1 MEREMSNLTIENFRN
16 KLMDDAKIEATQSG
30 MGPTLPFIELVLS
43 ELNDTKIISDPRTF
57 YWAGKGVSNSEIL
70 IYGYDVDEYDNSISI
85 FTGVFEDS
93 KEITT
98 IGKTLIDFQ
107 ATKAIRFVRE
117 SISPSKSFIETLEN
131 ESEDFRS
138 IIIEM
143 IKSNLGISKFKIF
156 FITNGKMS
164 ERLKKIPVPES
175 VANIDVEI
183 QIWDIV
189 RLYNLL
195 IESAKDYEDIEINL
209 TDFPETGG
217 GLPFLEIPQAEE
229 NHFSCYLSVV
239 PGTFL
244 ANIYKEYGSQLLEG
258 NVRSF
263 LSTKTSVNKK
273 IQATIN
279 TEPAK
284 FFVYNN
290 GIAVTATKI
299 EFMNNKISKI
309 QNMQIIN
316 GGQTTASLAY
326 AQYRKNADIS
336 KISVQMKL
344 TVVEET
350 NPDDFSLTIQKIS
363 RSSNSQNKV
372 TDADFFANHEFHINM
387 EKIALTT
394 QAPPKQGFTY
404 GTYWFYERAKGQY
417 NQKKLFLSKSETS
430 KFEAQYP
437 KKQLISKTDFSK
449 YHNTWKGMPQIV
461 SKGALTNFNI
471 FAKEIELAWEN
482 ESKKA
487 SYNEYYF
494 KKIIGVAILF
504 KKLEEEIKPNRLAW
518 YKGSYRANMI
528 TYSLA
533 MFFKLIKAQ
542 YSEYSFDF
550 ERLWLRQEA
559 TKELTDLL
567 LKISQLVY
575 FSITSDNREVE
586 NVTQWCK
593 RDRCWQVITE
603 QLSHF
608 TLPQEVIMPYLE
620 KKELLKSKEDAAK
633 HDQKVDNEIDMLKLV
648 ASPDKVSKWP
658 KLQTYVN
665 NHMIELTPSPNE
677 LKALQGVARMCA
689 GKSSNQNNYQCK
701 LALGLWQ
708 KAIDNGWKS

>member
-1 MEREMSNLTIENFRN
+1 MSILSIEDFRLN
-16 KLMDDAKIEATQSG
+16 LMDEAKIEATQSG
-30 MGPTLPFIELVLS
+30 MGPTLPFINLVLS
-43 ELNDTKIISDPRTF
+43 ELNGTKIISDPRTF
-57 YWAGKGVSNSEIL
+57 YWAGKGASNSEIL
-70 IYGYDVDEYDNSISI
+70 IYGYDIDEYDNSISI
-85 FTGVFEDS
+85 FTGIFDDTEEAS
-93 KEITT
+93 T
-98 IGKTLIDFQ
+98 IGKTHIDSQ
-107 ATKAIRFVRE
+107 AKKALRFAKE
-117 SISPSKSFIETLEN
+117 SISPSKNFIESLEN

-138 IIIEM
+138 VIIEM
-143 IKSNLGISKFKIF
+143 IKSTLGISKFKIF
-156 FITNGKMS
+156 FITNGKMND
-164 ERLKKIPVPES
+164 RLKKIPVAES

-189 RLYNLL
+189 RLYSIL

-209 TDFPETGG
+209 AEFSETNG
-217 GLPFLEIPQAEE
+217 GLPFLEVPQAEE

-239 PGTFL
+239 PGVFL
-244 ANIYKEYGSQLLEG
+244 ANIYRKYGSQLLEG

-290 GIAVTATKI
+290 GIAVTATKL
-299 EFMNNKISKI
+299 EFENNKITKI

-326 AQYRKNADIS
+326 AQYRKSSDIS

-344 TVVEET
+344 TIVEET
-350 NPDDFSLTIQKIS
+350 NPDDFSQTIQKIS

-387 EKIALTT
+387 EKIASTT
-394 QAPPKQGFTY
+394 QAPPKPGVTY

-417 NQKKLFLSKSETS
+417 NQKKLFLSSSETS
-430 KFEAQYP
+430 KFETQYP

-461 SKGALTNFNI
+461 SKGALTNFNV
-471 FAKEIELAWEN
+471 FAKEIESAWESDN
-482 ESKKA
+482 KKA
-487 SYNEYYF
+487 SYNDYYF

-504 KKLEEEIKPNRLAW
+504 KRLEEEIKPNRLEW

-533 MFFKLIKAQ
+533 MFFKLVDTQ
-542 YSEYSFDF
+542 YPEYSFDF

-559 TKELTDLL
+559 SNELTTVL
-567 LKISQLVY
+567 LKIAQLVY
-575 FSITSDNREVE
+575 FCITSEGREVE

-593 RDRCWQVITE
+593 RDRCWQVVKE
-603 QLSHF
+603 KLDHYQL
-608 TLPQEVIMPYLE
+608 PREAIVPYLE
-620 KKELLKSKEDAAK
+620 KNDVLKSKESAAK
-633 HDQKVDNEIDMLKLV
+633 HEKKVDNEIDMLTLV
-648 ASPDKVSKWP
+648 ASPDKAFKWP
-658 KLQTYVN
+658 KLQTYVDD
-665 NHMIELTPSPNE
+665 HIKELTPSPDE
-677 LKALQGVARMCA
+677 LRALKGVTRMCQ
-689 GKSSNQNNYQCK
+689 GKSSNQTNAQCK
-701 LALGLWQ
+701 LALGLWK

>member
-1 MEREMSNLTIENFRN
+1 MSNLSIEDFRL
-16 KLMDDAKIEATQSG
+16 KLMDESKIEAMRSG
-30 MGPTLPFIELVLS
+30 MGPTLPFIAHVLS

-57 YWAGKGVSNSEIL
+57 YWAGKGASNSEIL
-70 IYGYDVDEYDNSISI
+70 IYGYDIDEYDNSVSI
-85 FTGVFEDS
+85 FTGIFEDTEEVS
-93 KEITT
+93 T
-98 IGKTLIDFQ
+98 IGKTIIDTQ
-107 ATKAIRFVRE
+107 AKKALRFVKE
-117 SISPSKSFIETLEN
+117 SISPSKTFTETLEN

-143 IKSNLGISKFKIF
+143 IKSNLGISKFKVF

-164 ERLKKIPVPES
+164 DRLKKIPVSES

-189 RLYNLL
+189 RLYSLL
-195 IESAKDYEDIEINL
+195 IESAKDYEDIEITL
-209 TDFPETGG
+209 ADFPETNG
-217 GLPFLEIPQAEE
+217 GLPFLEVPQAEE

-239 PGTFL
+239 PGVFL

-290 GIAVTATKI
+290 GIAVTATKL
-299 EFMNNKISKI
+299 EFDDGKITKI

-326 AQYRKNADIS
+326 AQYRKSADIS

-344 TVVEET
+344 TIVKET

-387 EKIALTT
+387 EKIASST
-394 QAPPKQGFTY
+394 QAPPKQGVTY

-417 NQKKLFLSKSETS
+417 NQKKLFLSSSETS
-430 KFEAQYP
+430 KFEMQYP

-449 YHNTWKGMPQIV
+449 YHNTWKGVPQIV

-471 FAKEIELAWEN
+471 FAKEIESAWDSD
-482 ESKKA
+482 SKKA

-504 KKLEEEIKPNRLAW
+504 KKLEDEIKPNRLEW

-528 TYSLA
+528 TYALA
-533 MFFKLIKAQ
+533 MFFKLIDAQ
-542 YSEYSFDF
+542 YPEYSFDF
-550 ERLWLRQEA
+550 ERLWLQQEA
-559 TKELTDLL
+559 SNELTTIL

-575 FSITSDNREVE
+575 FSITSKDRDVE

-593 RDRCWQVITE
+593 KDRCLQVITE
-603 QLSHF
+603 KLSHYS
-608 TLPQEVIMPYLE
+608 LPREAVMPYLE
-620 KKELLKSKEDAAK
+620 KKNVIKSKESAAK
-633 HDQKVDNEIDMLKLV
+633 HDQKVDNDIDMLKLV
-648 ASPDKVSKWP
+648 ASTDKLSKWP
-658 KLQTYVN
+658 LLQAYVDD
-665 NHMIELTPSPNE
+665 HMRELTPSPDE
-677 LKALQGVARMCA
+677 LRALRGVTRMCQ
-689 GKSSNQNNYQCK
+689 GKQSNQTNYQCK
-701 LALGLWQ
+701 LALGLWD

>member
-1 MEREMSNLTIENFRN
+1 MSNLAIEDFRL
-16 KLMDDAKIEATQSG
+16 KLMDESKIEAMQSG

-57 YWAGKGVSNSEIL
+57 YWAGKGASNSEIL
-70 IYGYDVDEYDNSISI
+70 IYGYDLDEYDNSISI
-85 FTGVFEDS
+85 FTGIFDDTE
-93 KEITT
+93 EATT
-98 IGKTLIDFQ
+98 IGKTLIDTQ
-107 ATKAIRFVRE
+107 AKKALRFVKE
-117 SISPSKSFIETLEN
+117 SISPSKSFIDSLEN

-138 IIIEM
+138 IILEM
-143 IKSNLGISKFKIF
+143 MKSNLGISKFKIF
-156 FITNGKMS
+156 FVTNGRMS
-164 ERLKKIPVPES
+164 DRLKKIPVSES
-175 VANIDVEI
+175 IANIDVEI
-183 QIWDIV
+183 QIWDIM
-189 RLYNLL
+189 RLYSLL

-209 TDFPETGG
+209 ADFPETNG
-217 GLPFLEIPQAEE
+217 GLPFLEVPQAEE

-239 PGTFL
+239 PGVFL

-290 GIAVTATKI
+290 GIAVTATKL
-299 EFMNNKISKI
+299 EFADDKITKI

-326 AQYRKNADIS
+326 AQYRKSADIS

-344 TVVEET
+344 TIVKET
-350 NPDDFSLTIQKIS
+350 NPDDFSLIIQKIS

-387 EKIALTT
+387 EKIALGT
-394 QAPPKQGFTY
+394 QAPPKKGVTY

-417 NQKKLFLSKSETS
+417 NQKKLFLTKNEAN
-430 KFEAQYP
+430 KFETQYP

-471 FAKEIELAWEN
+471 FAKEIELAWES

-494 KKIIGVAILF
+494 KKIIGIAILF
-504 KKLEEEIKPNRLAW
+504 KKLENEIKPNLLSW

-533 MFFKLIKAQ
+533 IFFKLIDDK
-542 YSEYSFDF
+542 YPEYSFDF
-550 ERLWLRQEA
+550 ERLWIRQEA
-559 TKELTDLL
+559 STELTTLL
-567 LKISQLVY
+567 LKIAQLVY
-575 FSITSDNREVE
+575 FSITSEKREVE

-593 RDRCWQVITE
+593 RDRCWQVIQE

-608 TLPQEVIMPYLE
+608 PLPQEAVKPYLE
-620 KKELLKSKEDAAK
+620 KKDVLKSKESAAK

-648 ASPDKVSKWP
+648 ASPDKIFKWP
-658 KLQTYVN
+658 QLQIYVN
-665 NHMIELTPSPNE
+665 SHMKELTPSPNE
-677 LKALQGVARMCA
+677 LKALEGVKRMCA
-689 GKSSNQNNYQCK
+689 GKSSNQTNYQCK
-701 LALGLWQ
+701 LALGLWK
-708 KAIDNGWKS
+708 KAVDNGWKS